1 MSNSH
6 KEAAGLAEHNVLLGN
21 RIMGPMPWILA
32 ILMFMT
38 ILAAAVGLSLGLSAY
53 RLSSDVEHRLTVQ
66 IIEANADIRQ
76 SQSLSVIKYVTGIH
90 GIDSATLVDDDQLGK
105 LVAPWLGN
113 DGAEAGLPYPS
124 LIDVVLQPDAQM
136 NAKALEQELRNIA
149 PSVHIEPDSQW
160 LRPLVRLLTV
170 VSWLAFSIVL
180 LMMVALAAA
189 VMLSARASL
198 NTHRA
203 TIDILHLIGSSDG
216 QIARLF
222 QRRIVLDALA
232 SGAIGFVG
240 AIIVLALFQLLVG
253 QMDSEFFG
261 ASVLPLWGWPLLV
274 ALPAF
279 GTFLAN
285 FAARVTVLRALKQ
298 IL

>member
-1 MSNSH
+1 MSQSPN
-6 KEAAGLAEHNVLLGN
+6 KAAGLAEHNVLSGN

-38 ILAAAVGLSLGLSAY
+38 VLAAAVGLSLGLSAF
-53 RLSSDVEHRLTVQ
+53 RLSGDVEHRLTVQ
-66 IIEANADIRQ
+66 IVEANADIRQ
-76 SQSLSVIKYVTGIH
+76 SQSLAVIKHLTGIQ
-90 GIDSATLVDDDQLGK
+90 GIDSATAVDDDRLGK
-105 LVAPWLGN
+105 LVAPWLGT

-124 LIDVVLQPDAQM
+124 LIDVVIQPDAQLS
-136 NAKALEQELRNIA
+136 AKALEQELRNIA

-189 VMLSARASL
+189 VILSARASL
-198 NTHRA
+198 NTHRT

-222 QRRIVLDALA
+222 QRRTVIDALA

-240 AIIVLALFQLLVG
+240 AIIVLTAFQLLIE

-261 ASVLPLWGWPLLV
+261 ASVLPLWGWPLLIM
-274 ALPAF
+274 LPVF
-279 GTFLAN
+279 ETVLAN
-285 FAARVTVLRALKQ
+285 LAARATVLRALKQ